1 MRLLR
6 IVFVIAI
13 FDVVMH
19 EVIIKSFEEW
29 NSVSSR
35 IVELVFDE
43 GACNTINGDVYI
55 SNFPKLRTITVK
67 KNSFK
72 NLNLLTIRNNTQLET
87 IVIEDGVS
95 AEGGFHKVKTV
106 VLQGDDLKWF

>member
-1 MRLLR
+1 MNAYWC
-6 IVFVIAI
+6 VIL
-13 FDVVMH
+13 VVQ
-19 EVIIKSFEEW
+19 ETVIKSVEEW

-35 IVELVFDE
+35 IEELVFDE

-55 SNFPKLRTITVK
+55 SNFPNLRSIRVK

-72 NLNLLTIRNNTQLET
+72 NLNLLTIQNNTQLET

-95 AEGGFHKVKTV
+95 TGGGFQKVKTV
-106 VLQGDDLKWF
+106 IFQGDDLLWFW

>member
-1 MRLLR
+1 MRSLR

-29 NSVSSR
+29 NSVSPV
-35 IVELVFDE
+35 IEKLIFDE

-55 SNFPKLRTITVK
+55 SNFPDLRSITVK

-106 VLQGDDLKWF
+106 VLQGDCLQWF